1 VAAPQWIGKVSLA
14 PGAGCE
20 VIRIWSTRLERV
32 IAMYPYVV
40 DPLNGDGPPKQT
52 GLVTYTEN

>member
-1 VAAPQWIGKVSLA
+1 MHPYV
-14 PGAGCE
+14 
-20 VIRIWSTRLERV
+20 
-32 IAMYPYVV
+32 MYPYVT

>member
-1 VAAPQWIGKVSLA
+1 
-14 PGAGCE
+14 
-20 VIRIWSTRLERV
+20 
-32 IAMYPYVV
+32 M